1 MSTPRKLCVFFCV
14 LAFVAICALALTLNT
29 TGRYGFA
36 GRGGI
41 ESELVDQAETIIGAD
56 AVGAVVTANGRD
68 LTVGLPDVVVASFD
82 RENLTSQLKAIVG
95 VRSVEL
101 VGEPS
106 IEVSPDG
113 SGAPEPT
120 AVAAVEPAPTATAE
134 PAPVPT
140 AEPAPVP
147 TAEPTPVP
155 LTLAE
160 VVGGVDLGALSFA
173 PGTSRITAEGAVV
186 LDNIADQLHAFSR
199 GSVQVQAHTDNVG
212 DPDVNVLLSQVRAE
226 AVVTYLIDRGVSASL
241 LTARGFGAQTPIA
254 DNSTEQ
260 GRAANQRVML
270 VVEGN

>member
-14 LAFVAICALALTLNT
+14 LGFVAVCALALTLNT

-140 AEPAPVP
+140 AEP
-147 TAEPTPVP
+147 TPVP

-173 PGTSRITAEGAVV
+173 PGTSRITAESAVV

>member
-14 LAFVAICALALTLNT
+14 LGFVAVCALALTLNT

-120 AVAAVEPAPTATAE
+120 AVAAVEPAPTA
-134 PAPVPT
+134 T

>member
-14 LAFVAICALALTLNT
+14 LGFVAICALALTLNT

-120 AVAAVEPAPTATAE
+120 AVAAVEPAPTATARTG
-134 PAPVPT
+134 ACADRRT
-140 AEPAPVP
+140 D
-147 TAEPTPVP
+147 TCS
-155 LTLAE
+155 
-160 VVGGVDLGALSFA
+160 VDA
-173 PGTSRITAEGAVV
+173 R
-186 LDNIADQLHAFSR
+186 R
-199 GSVQVQAHTDNVG
+199 GCRWRGPRRPFLRTGYLPNYCRGRRRTRQYRRSVAR
-212 DPDVNVLLSQVRAE
+212 LLSGICPGSSPYRQCR
-226 AVVTYLIDRGVSASL
+226 RS
-241 LTARGFGAQTPIA
+241 
-254 DNSTEQ
+254 
-260 GRAANQRVML
+260 
-270 VVEGN
+270 